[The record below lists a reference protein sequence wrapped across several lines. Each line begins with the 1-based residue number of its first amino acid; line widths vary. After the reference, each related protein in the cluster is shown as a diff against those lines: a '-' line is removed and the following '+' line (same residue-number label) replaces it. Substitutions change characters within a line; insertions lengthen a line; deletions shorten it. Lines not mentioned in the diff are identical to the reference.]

1 MPYVKFS
8 LLQIQTFTAP
18 GDKQAGLKKKKKKYA
33 FRSQIRVTNEFTAIV
48 SEKLQE

>member
-18 GDKQAGLKKKKKKYA
+18 GDKQAGLKKKKKYA

-48 SEKLQE
+48 SKKLQE